1 MKKVMLVIVCLLF
14 AATAF
19 AQQSDPSNDVGYVKI
34 NSTGSGTPGVQAVV
48 AFGLPFKFWNVVSN
62 VPQFGNESTRPSS
75 IIGTQIVAGTF
86 TSADRI
92 VRQDGGATSY
102 RLAPAGTWTGT
113 LESGAAMVPG
123 RAYFYQNKTGLNRFI
138 VLAGDVQNNNDYG
151 IATPLSVTGN
161 PTTAENV
168 SLSWRDSRNVPV
180 STAVGPQLVA
190 QGFMGG
196 SFTTSDN
203 IVDQAG
209 GSARVDAA
217 GLVWAGSLTQLV
229 PGHAFYILNRVHA
242 NNGWTYNY
250 ATGLPNAAAASVS
263 APMPEMA
270 PAITKVPMNVG
281 KSTTEDAKTSSVKS
295 GTVKKGNAAK

>member
-34 NSTGSGTPGVQAVV
+34 NSTGSGTPGTQSVV

-62 VPQFGNESTRPSS
+62 VPEFGNESTRPSS
-75 IIGTQIVAGTF
+75 ILGTQTALGSF
-86 TSADRI
+86 TGADRI
-92 VRQDGGATSY
+92 VRQDGGASGY
-102 RLAPAGTWTGT
+102 RNSSAVWTGT
-113 LESGAAMVPG
+113 LESGAAMTPG
-123 RAYFYQNKTGLNRFI
+123 HAYYYQNKTGVNRFL

-151 IATPLSVTGN
+151 IASPLTVTGN
-161 PTTAENV
+161 PTTAESV
-168 SLSWRDSRNVPV
+168 PLSWRDSRNIPI

-190 QGFMGG
+190 QGFTGG

-209 GSARVDAA
+209 GAARVDAA

-242 NNGWTYNY
+242 NNSWNYNY
-250 ATGLPNAAAASVS
+250 ATGLPDAAAAAAIVS
-263 APMPEMA
+263 APVPST
-270 PAITKVPMNVG
+270 PSITKAPMNTS
-281 KSTTEDAKTSSVKS
+281 KDAAKTTSVKS
-295 GTVKKGNAAK
+295 GTVKKATSAK